1 MIKEENKN
9 NPNSLSIE
17 EFFNKLIYDAT
28 IEGASDVHIEPIFG
42 STHIRFR
49 IDGKLQERFEI
60 QFEDFETILNKIK
73 VLSNLDLSV
82 KHMPQDGQF
91 KFALFPENNNNNN
104 SDDKKSNV
112 IETKRAIDI
121 RVSLFPTSHGE
132 SIVMR
137 ILNSQNMLL
146 SIKDFEMSKHAR
158 IKLKNLMN
166 KNYGML
172 LVTGPAGSGKTSMIY
187 SILQELKSIEKNIIT
202 LEDPVEY
209 VFDSLRQSSIKPERG
224 LTFAVGM
231 KSILRQDPDII
242 MIGEIRDAET
252 AEHAIR
258 AALLG
263 RLVLS
268 SVHSNSSVGII
279 ARFIDMGIDRSL
291 VAYAIN
297 GSVAKRLIRRNC
309 SSCKATYT
317 PDSSYLEFFNLQ
329 GGNYQFYKGTG
340 CDKCHGTGFKGRI
353 GIFEVMEIDEKF
365 RTLIIDRA
373 SMSTLQEYFKTSGT
387 QTLQEDAVEKV
398 LAGLTT
404 LEEAMSVV

>member
-1 MIKEENKN
+1 MTKEENKN
-9 NPNSLSIE
+9 NSDGLSVE

-28 IEGASDVHIEPIFG
+28 IEGASDIHIEPIFG

-49 IDGKLQERFEI
+49 IDGKLQERFKI
-60 QFEDFETILNKIK
+60 QPKDFETILNKVK
-73 VLSNLDLSV
+73 VLSNLDLSL

-91 KFALFPENNNNNN
+91 EFALFPENKGSHHDQKPNTA
-104 SDDKKSNV
+104 
-112 IETKRAIDI
+112 ETRRAIDI

-137 ILNSQNMLL
+137 ILNSQNMLF
-146 SIKDFEMSKHAR
+146 SIEDFEMSKSAR
-158 IKLKNLMN
+158 VKLKNLMN

-172 LVTGPAGSGKTSMIY
+172 LITGPAGSGKTSMIY

-209 VFDSLRQSSIKPERG
+209 VFDSFRQSSIKPERG
-224 LTFAVGM
+224 LTFVVGM

-309 SSCKATYT
+309 SHCKTTYT
-317 PDSSYLEFFNLQ
+317 PDNSYLEFFNLQ
-329 GGNYQFYKGTG
+329 GGNYQFYKGVG
-340 CDKCHGTGFKGRI
+340 CDQCHGTGFKGRI

-365 RTLIIDRA
+365 RTLIIDQA
-373 SMSTLQEYFKTSGT
+373 SMSVLQEYFKKSGT